1 MRRRSRA
8 GGERAKTRSRK
19 RAALKLVRH
28 APPRRRRSAD
38 LLQQLDSR
46 TRERDE
52 AREQQKATAE
62 ILRVIRTSPAD
73 VQPVRDDRAKC
84 SLSLRQPICP
94 RVTFRWRAVACCRL
108 PLRGCKSVAAL
119 CGFPQGEVSDAAR
132 LFSGVW
138 KSPAQKIGGSVG
150 ECAAAQRAERIA
162 GAADSDLRRSQ
173 SHQPLDVRST
183 GGVRYFV
190 RVRYPA
196 LRGIRCPYFS
206 PPGR

>member
-94 RVTFRWRAVACCRL
+94 RAPFRWRAVACCRL

-150 ECAAAQRAERIA
+150 GCACRS
-162 GAADSDLRRSQ
+162 GLR
-173 SHQPLDVRST
+173 PT
-183 GGVRYFV
+183 
-190 RVRYPA
+190 
-196 LRGIRCPYFS
+196 IR
-206 PPGR
+206 PGRLATSIGGADAARG